1 VPPTGK
7 NDNSL
12 LGNLPQRRPGVES
25 PRRAEARARRQAA
38 ADGDSAPREAA
49 AESAADDTSGFEM
62 LARAGVGLAA
72 GAATAGLRVAG
83 RVAGRLGKAV
93 GRR

>member
-7 NDNSL
+7 DDNSL

-38 ADGDSAPREAA
+38 ARADSAPGEAA

-72 GAATAGLRVAG
+72 GAATAGLRIAARAAG
-83 RVAGRLGKAV
+83 GLGKAV

>member
-7 NDNSL
+7 DDNSL

-38 ADGDSAPREAA
+38 ARADSAPPEAA
-49 AESAADDTSGFEM
+49 DSTADDTSGFEM

-72 GAATAGLRVAG
+72 GAASAGLRIAG
-83 RVAGRLGKAV
+83 RAAGGLGKAV

>member
-1 VPPTGK
+1 MPPTGK
-7 NDNSL
+7 DDNSL

-38 ADGDSAPREAA
+38 ARAESTPGEAA
-49 AESAADDTSGFEM
+49 AESTADDTSGCEM
-62 LARAGVGLAA
+62 LVGAGGGLAA
-72 GAATAGLRVAG
+72 GSATSGLRTAGLASG
-83 RVAGRLGKAV
+83 GLGKAV